1 MPSGPNS
8 DIYWLGHGT
17 VLLRAAPEHVKAA
30 QAAVDLTEKATDP
43 LVVAKDAL
51 QHIRNRGVTHYVGL
65 SKTNKR
71 RRDEVDTDE
80 EEGEDDRNMDPLTV
94 QDLPP
99 DRWQISDDGKVWTRI
114 HNVPRQKL
122 YIPAAEMDIPVH
134 RFKDE
139 RITDVRRGGPNS
151 TIPR

>member
-1 MPSGPNS
+1 MREAGVSGPNS

-43 LVVAKDAL
+43 LVVAKDTL
-51 QHIRNRGVTHYVGL
+51 QHIRNRGVIYYVDL

-80 EEGEDDRNMDPLTV
+80 EEGENDRDMDPLTV
-94 QDLPP
+94 QDLPL
-99 DRWQISDDGKVWTRI
+99 DRWQISDDGKVWDTDPQRA
-114 HNVPRQKL
+114 Q
-122 YIPAAEMDIPVH
+122 AEALSSCCRDGHP
-134 RFKDE
+134 
-139 RITDVRRGGPNS
+139 GP
-151 TIPR
+151 PLQR